1 MFPWYLLFS
10 WRDLQ
15 SFPFNCFPLFLCTDH
30 WGILFYLSSLFFETL
45 HSDGYIFPFLLCL
58 WLLFFTQLFVRP
70 PHITILPFCIS
81 FSWGWS
87 WSLLP
92 VQCHE
97 PLSIVL
103 QALCLSDLILWIY
116 LSLPLYNCKGFD
128 IPEWSSGFPCFL
140 HFKSK
145 FCNKELLIWATV
157 SPRSCFCWL
166 CRASPSSAAK
176 KCNQSDFN
184 IDHLVMSMCRVVS

>member
-1 MFPWYLLFS
+1 VPTFAWNVPLISLIFLKRSPVFPIQLFS
-10 WRDLQ
+10 SISL
-15 SFPFNCFPLFLCTDH
+15 H
-30 WGILFYLSSLFFETL
+30 WSLRKTFFYLSLLFFETL
-45 HSDGYIFPFLLCL
+45 HSVGYIFLFLLCL

-70 PHITILPFCIS
+70 PQITILPFCIS

-87 WSLLP
+87 WSLPP

-103 QALCLSDLILWIY
+103 QALCLSDLIPWIY

-128 IPEWSSGFPCFL
+128 IPEWSSSFPCFL

-145 FCNKELLIWATV
+145 FCNRAKIV
-157 SPRSCFCWL
+157 STNCHSYFPPLTLDPGKL
-166 CRASPSSAAK
+166 CRLK
-176 KCNQSDFN
+176 MQVF
-184 IDHLVMSMCRVVS
+184 